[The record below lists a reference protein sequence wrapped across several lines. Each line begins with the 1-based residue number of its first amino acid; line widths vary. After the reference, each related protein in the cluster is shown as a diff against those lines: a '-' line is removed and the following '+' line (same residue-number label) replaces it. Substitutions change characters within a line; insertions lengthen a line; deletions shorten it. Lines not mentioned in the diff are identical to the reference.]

1 MLAGFMPRLRYL
13 SASKSLF
20 VQFQCPISFGGR
32 VLLSAWDDYAWERF
46 DRREPRRCACP
57 FRMTQLNNRALK
69 RGRDL
74 RVVRAAKT
82 APFRPS
88 QQIPMVPRTDIRGTP
103 ALP

>member
-1 MLAGFMPRLRYL
+1 MTFGYFQPF
-13 SASKSLF
+13 SFTIASPPLF
-20 VQFQCPISFGGR
+20 VQFQCPVSFGGASFSR
-32 VLLSAWDDYAWERF
+32 AWDDYAWERF
-46 DRREPRRCACP
+46 DRREPRRCVCL

-74 RVVRAAKT
+74 RFVRAAKT